1 MIEAVHN
8 ILRLRR
14 SERLAS
20 GRARDEIAVV
30 REFLEE
36 LVGPTVRP
44 ADAAR
49 LLQIS
54 QPSLNRWIDRD
65 EISTVMTPG
74 GRREIPLAELVR
86 MLEDVERVRDEGES
100 RPVSRV
106 IKERGRR
113 SADTIDIDRLLPRRG
128 GRSHRTAELQS
139 LAYHRLVAEQLDAN
153 IIGDAR
159 RRLDRWRRD
168 GREGTATDLSFCR
181 CLDAA
186 GAQTARSRG
195 RGACGEMTR
204 GEFEHVVKA
213 AADIVKDE
221 IVIVGSQ
228 SVLGQFPDA
237 PSSLLTSH
245 EVDVYPKSN
254 PDQ

>member
-1 MIEAVHN
+1 MLSRQSMIEAVHN

-168 GREGTATDLSFCR
+168 GRIDSRWAKEWERILAMPVTQVAKAISADTPRARALRQTSPFAGVLTPQERKRLVLAVEER
-181 CLDAA
+181 AA
-186 GAQTARSRG
+186 R
-195 RGACGEMTR
+195 
-204 GEFEHVVKA
+204 
-213 AADIVKDE
+213 
-221 IVIVGSQ
+221 
-228 SVLGQFPDA
+228 
-237 PSSLLTSH
+237 
-245 EVDVYPKSN
+245 
-254 PDQ
+254 